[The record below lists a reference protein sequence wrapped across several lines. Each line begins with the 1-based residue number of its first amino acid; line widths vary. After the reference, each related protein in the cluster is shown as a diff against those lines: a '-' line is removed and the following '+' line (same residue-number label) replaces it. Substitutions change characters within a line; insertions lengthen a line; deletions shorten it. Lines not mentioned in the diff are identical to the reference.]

1 MEIERVKVEKGKYLV
16 KVEEAPDAGRF
27 HQEYSQ
33 QQYGKIVQTGE
44 GLENR
49 DGFYVYFRNNAGLD
63 LNLENEQYKVL
74 DSTRSDILVFILP
87 KDE

>member
-16 KVEEAPDAGRF
+16 RVEKSPEAGRF

-44 GLENR
+44 GLANR
-49 DGFYVYFRNNAGLD
+49 NGFYVYFRNNAGFD
-63 LNLENEQYKVL
+63 LNLGDEQYKVL
-74 DSTRSDILVFILP
+74 DSARSDILVFIFP
-87 KDE
+87 GDG